1 MLALGCDHGGY
12 NLICAIKKY
21 LDERV
26 LNIKILVLTA
36 QTALIILFTDIKLQK
51 Q

>member
-12 NLICAIKKY
+12 NLICA
-21 LDERV
+21 
-26 LNIKILVLTA
+26 KILVLTA
-36 QTALIILFTDIKLQK
+36 QTALIILFTAIKLQK